1 MDDDHVTKKEV
12 EVLVLGL
19 LLLASGLG
27 EGGTDELG
35 VTSELDAEHSLELG
49 QEGGRGDCTG
59 GRSSG

>member
-1 MDDDHVTKKEV
+1 
-12 EVLVLGL
+12 VLVLGL